1 MKSRKGNKTAEGRAS
16 ARPIAVPQ
24 ARPPSPDGQKHVPPN
39 KRRRP
44 FVAAT
49 FAMTVDGKITTR
61 TFSPV
66 DFTSREDKR
75 HLLRQRSLGDAV
87 LIGRSTLAHD
97 NVRLGLPD
105 PLLRAER
112 EARGQTPYPLRV
124 IVSNEGRIDPA
135 LKIFQTDVSRIL
147 IFSTTRMPRKFQL
160 ALRKKATLHLSHAPA
175 VDLTRMLQQL
185 RGEYRVRK
193 VACEG
198 GAELFRSL
206 LELQLVDQLNLT
218 IAPYIFGGKGA
229 PTLTGRGTA
238 FLPSSVRC
246 SLVQMRTAGD
256 ECFAE
261 YRLKY

>member
-1 MKSRKGNKTAEGRAS
+1 MRPMTRA
-16 ARPIAVPQ
+16 
-24 ARPPSPDGQKHVPPN
+24 
-39 KRRRP
+39 RRP

-61 TFSPV
+61 AFSPV

-87 LIGRSTLAHD
+87 LIGRSTLTRD

-105 PLLRAER
+105 PAMRAER
-112 EARGQTPYPLRV
+112 EARGQAAYPLRV

-135 LKIFQTDVSRIL
+135 LNIFQTDFSRIV
-147 IFSTTRMPRKFQL
+147 IFSTTRMPRKFQV
-160 ALRKKATLHLSHAPA
+160 ALREKATLRLSETRT
-175 VDLTRMLQQL
+175 VDLPRMLQQL
-185 RGEYRVRK
+185 RSEYGVRR

-198 GAELFRSL
+198 GAELFRGL

-218 IAPYIFGGKGA
+218 IAPYVFGGKGA
-229 PTLTGRGTA
+229 PTLTGRGST
-238 FLPSSVRC
+238 FLPASVHC
-246 SLVQMRTAGD
+246 SLGGMRVVGD

-261 YRLKY
+261 YRLKYPRPKKS